1 MMRSVLIGVLSLPLL
16 PLTVLLWFFWSPFV
30 LRRHV
35 TKKIRAWSAV
45 RAIFIISTLLLAGGT
60 LYAGEMKRGDAAHAC
75 RRMMQTKQYVGCW
88 SGGEMFGK
96 FSVAFDPD
104 GEGFLLGGMSAC
116 PFRWR
121 ADDKGNII
129 LQMPAPYGE
138 VQEIKACYDPE
149 TDTMRLSNGTSAG
162 YRDVKVTSTYP
173 GKELQRAFNARMERK
188 MEQSRRE
195 KNSDRKT
202 AKRTFANIDA
212 LLDWLVEMESPVV
225 AKSVDVPTE
234 DPRMSDMIAYDESS
248 KFFAILEI
256 GYFERGERPPE
267 KEIAALRWQNGNRT
281 RHMPSAQVQCLK
293 GVDEMKK
300 VCAEARL
307 PVDVRG
313 VRQKASPWWYCCK
326 DLLDLRVP
334 KDRRADFQKAL
345 EARLA
350 GRFPCTVNVTTIT
363 RKGRR

>member
-1 MMRSVLIGVLSLPLL
+1 MMRRVLIEALSLSLL
-16 PLTVLLWFFWSPFV
+16 PLMVRLWSFWSPSV
-30 LRRHV
+30 LRRRV

-45 RAIFIISTLLLAGGT
+45 RAIFIIGTLLLAGGT
-60 LYAGEMKRGDAAHAC
+60 LYAAEMKRGDAAHAC

-104 GEGFLLGGMSAC
+104 GEGFLVGGMSAA
-116 PFRWR
+116 PFRWT
-121 ADDKGNII
+121 ADDKGHVT
-129 LQMPAPYGE
+129 LQLPAPYGV

-149 TDTMRLSNGTSAG
+149 TDTMRLSNGATG
-162 YRDVKVTSTYP
+162 YRNVKVTSSHP
-173 GKELQRAFNARMERK
+173 AKELQRTINAEMEHK
-188 MEQSRRE
+188 MEQPRRE
-195 KNSDRKT
+195 KNYDRET

-225 AKSVDVPTE
+225 AKSVDIPTE
-234 DPRMSDMIAYDESS
+234 DPRMSDVIAYDESS

-267 KEIAALRWQNGNRT
+267 KEIAALRWQNGRRT
-281 RHMPSAQVQCLK
+281 RHMPSAQRQCLK
-293 GVDEMKK
+293 GVDEVKK
-300 VCAEARL
+300 VCTDVRL
-307 PVDVRG
+307 PVDVGG
-313 VRQKASPWWYCCK
+313 VRQKISSWWYCCK
-326 DLLDLRVP
+326 DVLDLRVP

-363 RKGRR
+363 RNGRR